1 MVPSCCLWKV
11 VTFFGKEHVDWF
23 SISGV
28 MVGRSWTIKSIIFLV
43 NFSKLDFLTSSSDK
57 SLILDQLTCYLPKN
71 VTTFHGEQDGIIH
84 FCLSP
89 NKMGIFDTLNLH
101 FDKKKWIFPNLIFQL
116 HPIITSLILDQLA
129 CSLPKSNTTFH
140 QIFKYVKKGANF
152 PFFEWENSKYIF
164 GRRSSIET
172 VYALFCKGDF
182 SAIWKHPWQHWHC

>member
-1 MVPSCCLWKV
+1 MIQSCCLWKV

-28 MVGRSWTIKSIIFLV
+28 MVGRSWTIKSFIFLV

-101 FDKKKWIFPNLIFQL
+101 FDKKM
-116 HPIITSLILDQLA
+116 
-129 CSLPKSNTTFH
+129 
-140 QIFKYVKKGANF
+140 
-152 PFFEWENSKYIF
+152 
-164 GRRSSIET
+164 
-172 VYALFCKGDF
+172 DF
-182 SAIWKHPWQHWHC
+182 SKLDFSTSSYHNFTNIGQIGMFFTEN